1 MLRAAGGNARRR
13 DARRTRHVYPSRD
26 RPFHQSGMVGRAA
39 PARARGLP
47 LEEVASRALEGDAA
61 VLSTWVGGGISRTR
75 IHGRTSD
82 SSPSTGAPF
91 RAATGNSRPSA
102 THLLR
107 AELEHV
113 AARVLARKLQNATD
127 RRVALSALRRAH
139 ARSRED
145 TRRGQSEGPGRRR
158 RVIAS
163 SPRQTLTDSS
173 SASPIGIQQ
182 RVTGRSLRSKL
193 VRRRVACAASAP
205 AFSSG
210 WTSLHAVESWSAKSR
225 HHGAPVSCATA
236 RSSVA
241 FVGLA
246 THARS
251 PGSPLS

>member
-1 MLRAAGGNARRR
+1 MHRQTQPRFFARWPLGRANLIGQRGGAR
-13 DARRTRHVYPSRD
+13 DCYASDPDPDPDPD
-26 RPFHQSGMVGRAA
+26 RPHDRTCFRFGTGLRRQWTAA
-39 PARARGLP
+39 P
-47 LEEVASRALEGDAA
+47 
-61 VLSTWVGGGISRTR
+61 
-75 IHGRTSD
+75 
-82 SSPSTGAPF
+82 
-91 RAATGNSRPSA
+91 
-102 THLLR
+102 LR

-163 SPRQTLTDSS
+163 SPRQTLTDGS